1 MGLDMFALTTTEKP
15 SSEVDFITDQEQDTE
30 LHYWRKHPDLHGWME
45 KLYREKGGAAESFN
59 CVPVVLA
66 APDLDRLE
74 ADIRK
79 SRLPNTQGFF
89 FGESDGSETPRD
101 LTFIGKA
108 RAAIQSGLTVYYTSW
123 W

>member
-45 KLYREKGGAAESFN
+45 KLYREKGGAAESFD

-89 FGESDGSETPRD
+89 FGESDGSETPHD

-108 RAAIQSGLTVYYTSW
+108 RAATFSPA
-123 W
+123 

>member
-1 MGLDMFALTTTEKP
+1 MGLDMFALTMTEKP
-15 SSEVDFITDQEQDTE
+15 ASEVDFVTEQHSE
-30 LHYWRKHPDLHGWME
+30 LHYRRKHPDLHGWME

-59 CVPVVLA
+59 CVRMVLA

-74 ADIRK
+74 ADIRE
-79 SRLPNTQGFF
+79 SRLPDTQGFF
-89 FGESDGSETPRD
+89 FGESDGSETTDD

-108 RAAIQSGLTVYYTSW
+108 RTAIQSGLTVYYTSW

>member
-1 MGLDMFALTTTEKP
+1 MAGWKSCTAKRAALLK
-15 SSEVDFITDQEQDTE
+15 
-30 LHYWRKHPDLHGWME
+30 
-45 KLYREKGGAAESFN
+45 SFN

-66 APDLDRLE
+66 APDLDHLE
-74 ADIRK
+74 ADIRE

-89 FGESDGSETPRD
+89 FGDSDGSETPHD

>member
-15 SSEVDFITDQEQDTE
+15 ASQVDFDTEQHTE

-45 KLYREKGGAAESFN
+45 KLYREKGGADESFN

-66 APDLDRLE
+66 ASDLDRLE
-74 ADIRK
+74 ADIRE
-79 SRLPNTQGFF
+79 SRLPDTQGFF
-89 FGESDGSETPRD
+89 FGDSNGSESTSD
-101 LTFIGKA
+101 LTFISKA